1 MYPINT
7 ILSLIRSQPNYCDLL
22 LMSLFWNWMII
33 SLVLIDNSFRWKWR
47 CRPRSQRSPRV
58 QIFFLNFRSSMI
70 ITLVMLC
77 TWVFGTL
84 QSVLMWGEFEE
95 EDTCSDVVVMVPR
108 NTKSFSKV
116 KQKWQWNISL
126 RNYIAELYFCFDWL
140 CIVGLERIAQICPSH
155 DILSTDYVLEYFF
168 K

>member
-1 MYPINT
+1 
-7 ILSLIRSQPNYCDLL
+7 
-22 LMSLFWNWMII
+22 
-33 SLVLIDNSFRWKWR
+33 
-47 CRPRSQRSPRV
+47 
-58 QIFFLNFRSSMI
+58 MI

-116 KQKWQWNISL
+116 KQKLQ
-126 RNYIAELYFCFDWL
+126 
-140 CIVGLERIAQICPSH
+140 
-155 DILSTDYVLEYFF
+155 
-168 K
+168 